1 MNFNLIPM
9 PSRLTV
15 TNPNMVVKQTDL
27 FLSDDLKQY
36 VKKANELIC
45 ETGTIK
51 VDYNICESLETEEY
65 RLKIS
70 AEGIQITVS
79 APIGA

>member
-27 FLSDDLKQY
+27 FLSDVLKQY
-36 VKKANELIC
+36 VKKANEFIC

-51 VDYNICESLETEEY
+51 VDYNIYDKS
-65 RLKIS
+65 RL
-70 AEGIQITVS
+70 QHL
-79 APIGA
+79 